1 MANIFKQQLDVN
13 QHPNRSNFDLTH
25 KVHGSYKPGVLYPFL
40 TKYVVPTDTF
50 EIDTAVGMQCMPMP
64 FPTQSNIRIE
74 FYYFYQRLKN
84 CWPNFENWIEML
96 EDHVPPFIDQP
107 IQFYKTG
114 SLADFLDIP
123 TTFVSSSDLSLS
135 SNYRF
140 WLALNMDVS
149 SGLFFEPHPVDDY
162 SPIDDGVKSIAF
174 IPDTDVKPI
183 SYLSDHPGILPSIT
197 IYTPIFVTEYYESFN
212 VVPQLQIF
220 LCHETGSTFK
230 VDTRLISA
238 SQIRLNPSVSS
249 IDVQLTETQMNF
261 WNQAANLPNY
271 RLLFMFS
278 VASES
283 FNRNILPSPYD
294 HMYSVPVSENSVLD
308 LPSLPQVQSPYYYSG
323 LDYPIGSDPNVV
335 RVSALPF
342 RTYESI
348 FNAFFRNTVVQPFM
362 INGQKVYNRYN
373 TTLEDGADITDY
385 RLFTKN
391 WELDAYTSCL
401 PSPQQGNA
409 PLVGMNA
416 LGQVTIEDENGITTA
431 QYSVDDGVGKVV
443 VTSPLASS
451 DHGRVLMDLAQSG
464 ISINDFRSVNALQ
477 RLLEQTLRSGYKYV
491 DFIKGHFGSAPKH
504 SVMDMPEFI
513 GGFSQRLDV
522 NMISNTNGVV
532 PTDSEQVLGSFAG
545 QGRFFGS
552 SKHKIKHYFDD
563 YGIVMG
569 IMCIVP
575 DAAYSQLLPKHFT
588 YNKPLDFYFPEFSQ
602 LGMQPLTYE
611 ELCPVQSHLEGKKLT
626 DTFGYQRP
634 NHEYVWY
641 PDTLHGQFRTTLK
654 DYVVNRIFDKRPEL
668 GNEFLKID
676 PSDVDHIFAVTEAD
690 NDTFVGQIVVGI
702 HAKRPIPRIV
712 IPGLGR

>member
-1 MANIFKQQLDVN
+1 MSNIFKQQLDVN

-40 TKYVVPTDTF
+40 SKYVVPTDTF

-74 FYYFYQRLKN
+74 FYYFFQRLKN
-84 CWPNFENWIEML
+84 VWPNFENWIEML
-96 EDHVPPFIDQP
+96 EDHVPPFIDKP
-107 IQFYKTG
+107 IDFYKTG

-123 TTFVSSSDLSLS
+123 TTFVSSSAQYLTAKYFRMFGAGLDVQSNSTYDSLSLPPEGAFYNLKKVSFVPDSLLFTIPLNSDDVQSKMIIPTPSFILEFYNQYSVVPTLYIGICKVLSDNKVKVIETKLFTSNVDFSYEPNANENIIELGNDKINSLNVYAGSDYRLFFTYEVASQHFNSSSFSSVEQMFELPFPEYAVLDLSL
-135 SNYRF
+135 
-140 WLALNMDVS
+140 M
-149 SGLFFEPHPVDDY
+149 
-162 SPIDDGVKSIAF
+162 
-174 IPDTDVKPI
+174 
-183 SYLSDHPGILPSIT
+183 
-197 IYTPIFVTEYYESFN
+197 
-212 VVPQLQIF
+212 
-220 LCHETGSTFK
+220 
-230 VDTRLISA
+230 
-238 SQIRLNPSVSS
+238 SQ
-249 IDVQLTETQMNF
+249 
-261 WNQAANLPNY
+261 AN
-271 RLLFMFS
+271 
-278 VASES
+278 
-283 FNRNILPSPYD
+283 
-294 HMYSVPVSENSVLD
+294 
-308 LPSLPQVQSPYYYSG
+308 SPYYYSG
-323 LDYPIGSDPNVV
+323 YEYPIGSDPNVV
-335 RVSALPF
+335 RVSAIPF
-342 RTYESI
+342 RVYESTY
-348 FNAFFRNTVVQPFM
+348 NAFFRNTVTQPFM
-362 INGQKVYNRYN
+362 IDGNKVFNRYN
-373 TTLEDGADITDY
+373 TNLEDGADTTDY
-385 RLFTKN
+385 HLFTKN
-391 WELDAYTSCL
+391 WELDAYTACL

-431 QYSVDDGVGKVV
+431 QYSVEDGVGKVA

-464 ISINDFRSVNALQ
+464 ISINDFRAVNALQ

-532 PTDSEQVLGSFAG
+532 PTDSEQVLGSYAG

-552 SKHKIKHYFDD
+552 SRHKIKHYFDD
-563 YGIVMG
+563 YGVVMG

-588 YNKPLDFYFPEFSQ
+588 YNKPLDFYFPEFNQ
-602 LGMQPLTYE
+602 LGMQPVTYE
-611 ELCPVQSHLEGKKLT
+611 EVCPVQSHVLGGKLT

-634 NHEYVWY
+634 NHEYVWF

-654 DYVVNRIFDKRPEL
+654 DYVVNRIFEKRPEL
-668 GNEFLKID
+668 GDQFLRINPD
-676 PSDVDHIFAVTEAD
+676 DVNHIFAVSEED